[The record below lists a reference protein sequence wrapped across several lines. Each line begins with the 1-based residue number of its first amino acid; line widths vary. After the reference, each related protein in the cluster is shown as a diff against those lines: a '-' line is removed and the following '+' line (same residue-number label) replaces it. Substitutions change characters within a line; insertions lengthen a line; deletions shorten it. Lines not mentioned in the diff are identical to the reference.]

1 MLQSRAKIQA
11 KRRPPSRKGRQ
22 GGGPS
27 VGTEED
33 STFTPSEALPPKVES
48 PPKES
53 RVPKPTSDLFGNDD
67 LLGETDTV
75 NDFLAPPPVPDNYV
89 EEEENEDFFSSS
101 KKKEKVMTDDDL
113 FSPVTA
119 PKGAASDSAKP
130 TSVLNSKTDEDE
142 EDNLFGSSSI
152 KNTSKFVSKKKADSN
167 NVSAIVN
174 GGQDVL
180 SEKPKSAAPVEN
192 EDEDLFAEKPKI
204 KKQSDFEKIL
214 DEKSESSK
222 TEAKVPALDDDDL
235 FANSS
240 VNKKP
245 GK

>member
-1 MLQSRAKIQA
+1 MLQSRAKIQT

-27 VGTEED
+27 VSTEED
-33 STFTPSEALPPKVES
+33 SISTPSEAPPPKVES

-101 KKKEKVMTDDDL
+101 KKKEKVMSDDDL

-119 PKGAASDSAKP
+119 PKGAASNSSKP
-130 TSVLNSKTDEDE
+130 TSVLNSKTDEEVD
-142 EDNLFGSSSI
+142 LFGSSSTKI
-152 KNTSKFVSKKKADSN
+152 TSKFVSKKKADSN

-174 GGQDVL
+174 GGEDIL
-180 SEKPKSAAPVEN
+180 SEKSKSAASVEN
-192 EDEDLFAEKPKI
+192 EEEDLFAEKPKI

-214 DEKSESSK
+214 DEKSETSK
-222 TEAKVPALDDDDL
+222 TESKVPALDDDDDL